1 MRGRHVTGSAAGFTL
16 IELLIV
22 VIIIGILTG
31 VAVPTYLNQRK
42 KAWMTAVTSDLHY
55 ASLAEE
61 TYANDHAG
69 TYLTGPGTSLAVAGF
84 RVSPNIDVTAVATG
98 TTYTLV
104 GVYRD
109 FPGCSITFQSGTDQL
124 VPQGCGA

>member
-1 MRGRHVTGSAAGFTL
+1 MRRRHVTSSTAGFTL
-16 IELLIV
+16 IELLVV
-22 VIIIGILTG
+22 VIIIGIL
-31 VAVPTYLNQRK
+31 AAIAIPTFLNQRK
-42 KAWMTAVTSDLHY
+42 KAWMTAVKSDLHY

-69 TYLTGPGTSLAVAGF
+69 AYLTGSGAALAVAGF
-84 RVSPNIDVTAVATG
+84 RASPNIDVTAAAAG